1 MTATL
6 TNEVTTHAA
15 VLYMALEL
23 SGAKWR
29 VAFASPGS
37 TRTPQWSIEAGDLA
51 GLLRVLERARAKL
64 GVSSAAEVRSVY
76 EAGRDG
82 FWLHHWLQAQGIDN
96 RVIDA
101 GSVEV
106 ATARKRAKTDRLD
119 ARLLLR
125 KLQAFWGGD
134 RRVFSVV
141 RVPPREVEDLRRLER
156 ERERLVSEQTGHKN
170 RIASLLALVGHPRER
185 LDAQLLPRLQQ
196 LREWDGSPLPPT
208 LVAEI
213 EREWAR
219 LEQVVEQRRAV
230 EAERRRLVEE
240 CSDSTAL
247 QVVRALTR
255 LKGIGPTSAWVL
267 SLELLGWRTFAN
279 RRQVSAVAGLTPA
292 PYDSGQMRSD
302 QGIDKNGNRRVR
314 AVMVELAWRW
324 LYWQP
329 DSALSRWFHQRY
341 GAGASRRQRRIGIV
355 ALARRLLVQLWRYID
370 RGELDATV
378 VLRSA

>member
-6 TNEVTTHAA
+6 RDQATTPAE

-23 SGAKWR
+23 SGSKWR
-29 VAFASPGS
+29 VAFA
-37 TRTPQWSIEAGDLA
+37 TATCERTPQWSIAAGDLA
-51 GLLRVLERARAKL
+51 ALARTIERAKAKL
-64 GVSSAAEVRSVY
+64 GVSASAAVRSVY

-82 FWLHHWLQAQGIDN
+82 FWLHHWLEAAGIDN

-101 GSVEV
+101 ASIEV
-106 ATARKRAKTDRLD
+106 SSARKRRKTDRLD

-125 KLQAFWGGD
+125 KLIAFWGGD

-185 LDAQLLPRLQQ
+185 LDGRLPQRLPQLHQ
-196 LREWDGSPLPPT
+196 WDGSPLPPR

-219 LEQVVEQRRAV
+219 LEQVAQQRRAV
-230 EAERRRLVEE
+230 EAERRRLVEDRP
-240 CSDSTAL
+240 DSPAL

-255 LKGIGPTSAWVL
+255 LKGVGPTSAWVL
-267 SLELLGWRTFAN
+267 SQELLGWRTFAN
-279 RRQVSAVAGLTPA
+279 RRQVAAVAGLTPA
-292 PYDSGQMRSD
+292 PYDSGQIRRD
-302 QGIDKNGNRRVR
+302 QGIDKHGNRRVR
-314 AVMVELAWRW
+314 AVMIELAWRW
-324 LYWQP
+324 LHWQP
-329 DSALSRWFHQRY
+329 ASALSRWFHQRY

-370 RGELDATV
+370 RGELDTAV
-378 VLRSA
+378 VLHAA